1 MAALLFVTFFIL
13 SVQCVCLGQLP
24 QDREG
29 DVRVRHNRR
38 AILPMCGRVE
48 VFHDGRWG
56 TVCETGWDQR
66 DAQVVCR
73 QLGYTGGVKFRCMSA
88 CYGRGRGDIWLEGL
102 VCPPLGD
109 KITECH
115 HKGWGVHNC
124 THNEDVGVC
133 CEGIRVSLP
142 ASLRSLPSPSPL
154 PAPPSLTPS
163 PPSLLEPSSF
173 SPPATET
180 SDMYAVR
187 ISCPCAAPKDCT
199 SCPKKLR
206 PSFGD
211 CNSTQL
217 VAVEGIVEIL
227 YTDGWIP
234 VGISGW
240 NANAASVACGELGYP
255 MAIPSSTATCLT
267 VETTGKEVTSVQ
279 CNGSESWIANCSLQV
294 TVKSSPVPLTPVWL
308 KCAYKPHP
316 NCGAPIV
323 S

>member
-1 MAALLFVTFFIL
+1 MAALLFVTLFML

-29 DVRVRHNRR
+29 DVRVRHNLGD
-38 AILPMCGRVE
+38 ILPMCGRVE

-56 TVCETGWDQR
+56 TVCGTGWDQR

-73 QLGYTGGVKFRCMSA
+73 QLGYAEGVKFRCMSA

-102 VCPPLGD
+102 VCPSLGD
-109 KITECH
+109 RITECH
-115 HKGWGVHNC
+115 HRGWGVHNC

-133 CEGIRVSLP
+133 CEGVRVSLP
-142 ASLRSLPSPSPL
+142 TSLPSPPPPPPL
-154 PAPPSLTPS
+154 SPAPPSLTPS
-163 PPSLLEPSSF
+163 PSPSLLASSSF
-173 SPPATET
+173 SPPAAEA
-180 SDMYAVR
+180 SDLYSVR
-187 ISCPCAAPKDCT
+187 VSCPCAASNDCV

-206 PSFGD
+206 PSVGD
-211 CNSTQL
+211 CNNTQL

-227 YTDGWIP
+227 YNDGSIP
-234 VGISGW
+234 VSVSGW
-240 NANAASVACGELGYP
+240 DANAASVACGELGYP
-255 MAIPSSTATCLT
+255 VAMPPSTDTCEA
-267 VETTGKEVTSVQ
+267 VETTGKEVASVQ
-279 CNGSESWIANCSLQV
+279 CSGRESWIANCSLQV
-294 TVKSSPVPLTPVWL
+294 TMKSSSFTPARL